1 MGQKMRGIGVEVQ
14 SLGMHLRAGDPFG
27 LLLLARRLRV
37 KQPDLVQTWMYHAN
51 LVGGLAAKMAGGIP
65 VVWNIRAGGDN
76 FDGYRMDT
84 MVAISLSALA
94 SHVLP
99 ARIIVN
105 SETSKSNHRDL
116 GYSRTHMTVI
126 PNGFDTRAFRP
137 NSDSRLGVRTE
148 LGLGPKA
155 FLIGLIA
162 RFHPQKGHDNFLQA
176 ASILLSRFDNV
187 HFLLCGLGVTPE
199 NDGLIK
205 LIEKTGHRRNFH
217 LLGETD
223 DVPRV
228 TAAIDI
234 ATSSSISESFSNTLG
249 DAMACGVP
257 CIATDVG
264 DSSRLIGATGI
275 VVPPR
280 RPDLLAAA
288 WMKLISIQDSERTE
302 MGIAARHRIEEF
314 FSLRAV
320 STRYESLYQEIIG

>member
-1 MGQKMRGIGVEVQ
+1 MRLSCLPRQMVLAPDWNESYGQHGGFVTMMRITHVITGLGSGGAETMLYKLLLAMDRTRFESSVVSLTTVGRIGQKMREIGVEVQ

-228 TAAIDI
+228 TAAID
-234 ATSSSISESFSNTLG
+234 
-249 DAMACGVP
+249 
-257 CIATDVG
+257 
-264 DSSRLIGATGI
+264 
-275 VVPPR
+275 
-280 RPDLLAAA
+280 
-288 WMKLISIQDSERTE
+288 
-302 MGIAARHRIEEF
+302 
-314 FSLRAV
+314 
-320 STRYESLYQEIIG
+320 